1 MTTFPAG
8 REVTRPA
15 RPPLRAG
22 ALTVFLGVVIV
33 VMAVYTQLAMGM
45 QWRTPAGRIG
55 PGFFPRIV
63 GLATI
68 LLCVIAAIQSLRP
81 AEDDDDETA
90 QLGHHPA
97 TLLRFTGAGVVFVLV
112 LVPLGAI
119 VASALFLLV
128 TLSMLDRGHL
138 KRNIA
143 VAVLLPVGVYLLFQ
157 VLLNAGLPSG
167 ILPVR

>member
-1 MTTFPAG
+1 MTALPAD
-8 REVTRPA
+8 REITRPA

-22 ALTVFLGVVIV
+22 GLTVFLGVVIV

-45 QWRTPAGRIG
+45 QWRTAAGRIG

-63 GLATI
+63 GCTTI
-68 LLCVIAAIQSLRP
+68 LLCIVAAARSLRP
-81 AEDDDDETA
+81 AENDDQDA
-90 QLGHHPA
+90 PLGHHPG
-97 TLLRFTGAGVVFVLV
+97 TLLKFTGAGVVFVLV

-119 VASALFLLV
+119 VASAIFLMV
-128 TLSMLDRGHL
+128 TLTLLDRGHL

-143 VAVLLPVGVYLLFQ
+143 IAVVLPVGLYLLFQ
-157 VLLNAGLPSG
+157 VALNAGLPSG